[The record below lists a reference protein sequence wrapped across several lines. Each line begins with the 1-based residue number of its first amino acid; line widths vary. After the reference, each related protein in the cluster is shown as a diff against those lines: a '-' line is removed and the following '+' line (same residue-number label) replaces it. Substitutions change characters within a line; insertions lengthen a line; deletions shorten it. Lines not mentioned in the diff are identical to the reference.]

1 MKRKDPSTCEVS
13 IHAPREG
20 CDPRSGISMRCPCWF
35 QSTHPVRGATLSDA
49 ISACTRHAFQSTHPV
64 RGATRCFSS
73 PHSSTKV
80 SIHAPREGCDEGGMS
95 NYIAE
100 IMFQSTHPVRGATYP
115 IYDEKHRE
123 ELFQSTHPVRGATE
137 TAAYRARGLRVSIHA
152 PREGCDQRILPTP
165 RIRGRFQSTHPVRG
179 ATNRWQIKSQPR
191 WFQSTHPVRGATSM
205 AVISAATVSRFQST
219 HPVRGATDPWL
230 LLNVQQKFQ
239 STHPVRGATGG
250 GTLYGKRKTCFNPRT
265 P

>member
-1 MKRKDPSTCEVS
+1 
-13 IHAPREG
+13 
-20 CDPRSGISMRCPCWF
+20 MRCPCWF

-64 RGATRCFSS
+64 RGATHCFSS

-179 ATNRWQIKSQPR
+179 ATVGHTGRDPDY
-191 WFQSTHPVRGATSM
+191 H
-205 AVISAATVSRFQST
+205 RFQST
-219 HPVRGATDPWL
+219 HPVRGATDVTWSPWPEGMVSIHAPREGCDL
-230 LLNVQQKFQ
+230 TRSSPPKHR
-239 STHPVRGATGG
+239 SG
-250 GTLYGKRKTCFNPRT
+250 FNPRT